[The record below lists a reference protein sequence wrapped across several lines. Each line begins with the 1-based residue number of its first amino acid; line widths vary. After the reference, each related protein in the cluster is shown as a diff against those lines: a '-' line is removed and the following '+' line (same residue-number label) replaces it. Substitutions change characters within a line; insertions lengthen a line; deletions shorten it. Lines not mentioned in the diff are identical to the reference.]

1 MVYYCTYCSKSK
13 VISKELTP
21 AYLLYQSKRIKDL
34 HINAQKK
41 GVQLLILSGKHGLIP
56 AEKPIR
62 YYDKLLLQKEIKN
75 HAKLINS
82 QLLKISISKIFFF
95 HKSVNLDPKLSNYLK
110 CISIACKSSKIELIF
125 KEIE

>member
-13 VISKELTP
+13 FISKDLTP

-34 HINAQKK
+34 YINAQKK
-41 GVQLLILSGKHGLIP
+41 GLRLLILSGKYGLIL

-75 HAKLINS
+75 HAELINS

>member
-34 HINAQKK
+34 HINARKK
-41 GVQLLILSGKHGLIP
+41 GVQLLILSGKYGLIP

-62 YYDKLLLQKEIKN
+62 YYDKLLLQNEINN
-75 HAKLINS
+75 HAELINS
-82 QLLKISISKIFFF
+82 QLSKTSISKIIFF
-95 HKSVNLDPKLSNYLK
+95 HKSINLDPNLSNYLK